1 MGAERTARMP
11 VAIRRGPSYAARM
24 ASVEVRPLT
33 DGDDIDA
40 LDEGNPL
47 AWMTSWW
54 RSIPELPFRWFVGLL
69 DGEPVG
75 VAAGCARPMAAG
87 GRGFALLNVVPR
99 ARRRGVGT
107 ALLRAVEDSAR
118 GVVPGLVFSYLEGDD
133 EAEAAVRAWG
143 LPETGRHHES
153 VLDLTTVDRAVLR
166 SKASLDGVDLAHLPD
181 FEEMSDD
188 DWGSLHEFV
197 KARFR
202 EAPDTADEGGDL
214 PLDVFRGRVHEPWML
229 HTARVDGRL
238 VGVTFVTARPGRLD
252 ATNTFFTGV
261 HPDARGRGIAGA
273 LKAAQALD
281 LADHGVKA
289 IYTQNMAGN
298 EPILAANRSLGF
310 RRDSGYVEVVA
321 RTS

>member
-1 MGAERTARMP
+1 
-11 VAIRRGPSYAARM
+11 M
-24 ASVEVRPLT
+24 APVEVRPLT
-33 DGDDIDA
+33 ADDDIDA

-47 AWMTSWW
+47 SWMTAWW

-75 VAAGCARPMAAG
+75 VAGGCASPMAADG
-87 GRGFALLNVVPR
+87 MGFAVLNVAPR
-99 ARRRGVGT
+99 ARRRGVGS
-107 ALLRAVEDSAR
+107 ALRRAVEGAAR
-118 GVVPGLVFSYLEGDD
+118 GVVPGLVYSYLEGDD

-143 LPETGRHHES
+143 LPEVGRHHES
-153 VLDLTTVDRAVLR
+153 VLDLTTADRAVLR
-166 SKASLDGVDLAHLPD
+166 GKATLVGVDITHLPD
-181 FEEMSDD
+181 FEVMSED
-188 DWGSLHEFV
+188 DWARLHEFV
-197 KARFR
+197 RVRFR

-214 PLDVFRGRVHEPWML
+214 GLDVFRGRVHEPWML

-238 VGVTFVTARPGRLD
+238 VGVTFVTARPGRDD

-261 HPDARGRGIAGA
+261 HPDARGRGIAVA

-281 LADHGVKA
+281 LADHGVTA
-289 IYTQNMAGN
+289 VYTQNMAGN

-310 RRDSGYVEVVA
+310 RRDSGYVEVLA